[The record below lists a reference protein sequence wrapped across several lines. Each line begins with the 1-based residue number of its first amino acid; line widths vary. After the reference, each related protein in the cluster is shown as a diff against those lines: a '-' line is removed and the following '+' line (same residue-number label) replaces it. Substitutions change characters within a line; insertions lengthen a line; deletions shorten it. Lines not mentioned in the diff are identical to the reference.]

1 MNNSASCS
9 FSASSGSL
17 SEEQLEEKIDG
28 KIELSASS
36 SIEIAKKE
44 KQEKSEATSSEEHQE
59 GVQGNYHR

>member
-28 KIELSASS
+28 EIELSASS
-36 SIEIAKKE
+36 SIAKKE